1 MSRRVRVL
9 HVIHNL
15 NYGGM
20 ERLFADIVERLDP
33 AEFESH
39 VMVLGYFGRFAK
51 GLERHATMHQAPEM
65 GRASMLRP
73 AGLTRA
79 IATIAPDVVHSHAG
93 VWHKVSLA
101 SRRAGVPWIVHTEHG
116 REHPDPLLARSI
128 GYFAARRTDV
138 VVAVSEVLRQH
149 LAAQV
154 VPRSVRLEVI
164 ENGVDTVLHAPGA
177 DDGALRQ
184 ALGISPTAPV
194 IGSIGRL
201 ERIKGYDI
209 VVAAYAELRRSWV
222 PAVEPPVLLLA
233 GDGLERAALE
243 ALATTLGVR
252 DDVHFL
258 GWRDD
263 IAALHRSFTLFT
275 MGSRSEGTSVS
286 LLEAMSA
293 GLCPV
298 VTDVGGNRV
307 VLGEGLAHRLVPP
320 EEPPALAQA
329 WAEVL
334 LKVDRRAEDARRARA
349 RVESAFSLQRMV
361 ERYAAVYREGPVGTQ
376 KEGMTH

>member
-1 MSRRVRVL
+1 MSQRVRVL
-9 HVIHNL
+9 HVIQNL

-33 AEFESH
+33 AQFESH
-39 VMVLGYFGRFAK
+39 AMVLGYFGRFAE
-51 GLERHATMHQAPEM
+51 GLERYATLHLAPPM
-65 GRASMLRP
+65 RRASMLHP
-73 AGLTRA
+73 ASLTRA
-79 IATIAPDVVHSHAG
+79 ITAIAPDVVHSHAG
-93 VWHKVSLA
+93 VWHKTSLA

-116 REHPDPLLARSI
+116 REHPDPLLARGI

-154 VPRSVRLEVI
+154 VPGSVRLEVI
-164 ENGVDTVLHAPGA
+164 ENGVDTALHAPAA

-184 ALGISPTAPV
+184 ALGIGSTAPV

-201 ERIKGYDI
+201 EQIKGYD
-209 VVAAYAELRRSWV
+209 VVVEACAELRRAWPS
-222 PAVEPPVLLLA
+222 AVESPVLLLA
-233 GDGLERAALE
+233 GDGSERGALE
-243 ALATTLGVR
+243 ALATSLGVR
-252 DDVHFL
+252 EGIHFL

-263 IAALHRSFTLFT
+263 IAALQHAFTLFT

-298 VTDVGGNRV
+298 VTDVGGNRA
-307 VLGEGLAHRLVPP
+307 VLGSSLAHQLIRP
-320 EEPPALAQA
+320 EDPKALARA
-329 WAEVL
+329 WAQVL
-334 LKVDRRAEDARRARA
+334 AGAERRTADGGSARR
-349 RVESAFSLQRMV
+349 RVEQVFSLQRMV
-361 ERYAAVYREGPVGTQ
+361 DRYSAVYLEVGTR
-376 KEGMTH
+376 

>member
-1 MSRRVRVL
+1 MSRPVRVL

-20 ERLFADIVERLDP
+20 ERLFADIVERLDS
-33 AEFESH
+33 AQFESH
-39 VMVLGYFGRFAK
+39 VMVLGYFGRFAE
-51 GLERHATMHQAPEM
+51 GLERYATLHQAPAM
-65 GRASMLRP
+65 SRTSMLHP
-73 AGLTRA
+73 AALSRA
-79 IATIAPDVVHSHAG
+79 IAGIAPDVVHSHAG

-116 REHPDPLLARSI
+116 REHPDPLLARII
-128 GYFAARRTDV
+128 GSLAARRTDV
-138 VVAVSEVLRQH
+138 VVAVSEVLRQL

-164 ENGVDTVLHAPGA
+164 ENGVDTTLYAPGL

-201 ERIKGYDI
+201 EQIKGYD
-209 VVAAYAELRRSWV
+209 VVVEAYAELRRSWSTG
-222 PAVEPPVLLLA
+222 EPPVLLLA
-233 GDGLERAALE
+233 GDGSERGALE
-243 ALATTLGVR
+243 ALATSLGVR
-252 DDVHFL
+252 EWVHFL

-263 IAALHRSFTLFT
+263 IAALHRSFSLFT

-298 VTDVGGNRV
+298 VTDVGGNRA
-307 VLGEGLAHRLVPP
+307 VLGKELAHLLVPP
-320 EEPPALAQA
+320 VDQRALARA
-329 WAEVL
+329 WAQVL
-334 LKVDRRAEDARRARA
+334 ADAERRATNCRTARG
-349 RVESAFSLQRMV
+349 RVEKAFSLQRMV
-361 ERYAAVYREGPVGTQ
+361 DRYAAIYLEAGAR
-376 KEGMTH
+376 